1 MFKKGFIFPSLS
13 SILPFLEI
21 ASPSDSR
28 TWFVETAQLLEKYVA
43 IWLKPIDPQDL
54 ERGNSMPASVIC
66 SQGLELS
73 RFSLSV
79 KAEDNN
85 PPGGKDFASG
95 EMDSNMLALV
105 PESWAS
111 LATWEEI
118 SQCAICSAVNSSHQE
133 VWTVTKETIRDS
145 LPEIE
150 D

>member
-28 TWFVETAQLLEKYVA
+28 TWFVETAQLPEKYVA

-54 ERGNSMPASVIC
+54 ERGNSMSASAIS

-85 PPGGKDFASG
+85 APGGKDFASG
-95 EMDSNMLALV
+95 
-105 PESWAS
+105 
-111 LATWEEI
+111 
-118 SQCAICSAVNSSHQE
+118 
-133 VWTVTKETIRDS
+133 
-145 LPEIE
+145 
-150 D
+150 